1 MANIVEIKGDLF
13 MCPSHFTLA
22 HTISVDLKMSRGIA
36 RTFKEK
42 YGQLSFLRTQI
53 LSVGNCASLIDDNGR
68 RVFYLATKNR
78 FFHKPSLQSVH
89 AALQSLK
96 NHMLLLN
103 LSFLAMPRVGSGLDK
118 LHWPTVKRIISDVF
132 SDTPHITIHIFYLY

>member
-42 YGQLSFLRTQI
+42 YGQVSFLRTQI

-68 RVFYLATKNR
+68 RIFYLATKKR
-78 FFHKPSLQSVH
+78 FFNKPSPQSIRS
-89 AALQSLK
+89 ALQSLK
-96 NHMLLLN
+96 SHMIFFN
-103 LSFLAMPRVGSGLDK
+103 LSFLAMPRIGSGLDK
-118 LHWPTVKRIISDVF
+118 LYWPDVRRIISDVF
-132 SDTPHITIHIFYLY
+132 ADSPHITIHIFYL